1 MEKKQAQPVDD
12 VGELEQY
19 IIELRLM
26 YTGRIISWWINT
38 AQSSQFSIL
47 SDMAIDIFSILAM
60 SFEAERLFSGT
71 K

>member
-1 MEKKQAQPVDD
+1 
-12 VGELEQY
+12 
-19 IIELRLM
+19 M

-38 AQSSQFSIL
+38 AQSSQFPIL

-60 SFEAERLFSGT
+60 SFEAERLFSDT